1 MNKVERINQILR
13 HAKQL
18 RNDQESIQVELRKL
32 TSEMVTLH
40 GLTPGSAD
48 TAAMQLA
55 VEYGEDYERVM
66 RSIMDR
72 KK

>member
-18 RNDQESIQVELRKL
+18 RNEQEAIQVELRKL
-32 TSEMVTLH
+32 LSEMVTLH

-48 TAAMQLA
+48 AEIMRLA
-55 VEYGEDYERVM
+55 VSYGKDYEVVM
-66 RSIMDR
+66 RAIMDR

>member
-18 RNDQESIQVELRKL
+18 RNDQEAIRVELRKL
-32 TSEMVTLH
+32 ASEMVTLH

-48 TAAMQLA
+48 AETMRLA
-55 VEYGEDYERVM
+55 VAYGKDYEVVM
-66 RSIMDR
+66 WSIMGR

>member
-18 RNDQESIQVELRKL
+18 RNDQETIQVELRKL
-32 TSEMVTLH
+32 LSEMVTLH

-48 TAAMQLA
+48 ADDMA
-55 VEYGEDYERVM
+55 VAVVYGEDYERVM
-66 RSIMDR
+66 RSIMER

>member
-13 HAKQL
+13 QAKQL
-18 RNDQESIQVELRKL
+18 RNEQEAIQVELRKL
-32 TSEMVTLH
+32 LSEMVTLH

-48 TAAMQLA
+48 ADEIQLA
-55 VEYGEDYERVM
+55 VEYGKDYERVM